1 MKRLLSITKKFI
13 INFHYQSN
21 HKMPQLI
28 LFNKPYGILTQFTG
42 ELPEQ
47 TLSAFITFPGFYAAG
62 RLDKQSEGLLI
73 LTDDGKLQHR
83 LTHPKFDKK
92 KYYWV
97 QVEGTPTDNDLQ
109 PLRKGLAIKD
119 ITFLPAEARLI
130 AEPKIWPRIPPIRE
144 RKNIPTTWL
153 EIILREGKNHQIRK
167 MTAAIGFPTL
177 RLIRHRIGD
186 WQLDELKPGE
196 YKLINLANDKQNE
209 STRKNRP
216 KLGSRA
222 K

>member
-1 MKRLLSITKKFI
+1 
-13 INFHYQSN
+13 
-21 HKMPQLI
+21 MPQLI

-42 ELPEQ
+42 ELSEQ
-47 TLSAFITFPGFYAAG
+47 TLSAFIKFPGFYAAG

-97 QVEGTPTDNDLQ
+97 QVEGAPTDNDLQ
-109 PLRKGLAIKD
+109 PLRKGLVIKD
-119 ITFLPAEARLI
+119 ITFLPAEAKLI
-130 AEPKIWPRIPPIRE
+130 SEPKIWSRIPPIRE

-196 YKLINLANDKQNE
+196 YKLINLINDKRSE

-216 KLGSRA
+216 RLGSKA